1 MADEWQDIARG
12 LIETRERAQLAVDLT
27 SNWDLFSDADPLP
40 CEREEFLS
48 RLLDGD
54 FVELVDVDDDALEDP
69 FAYERGPVFPI
80 RRQAPEWL
88 LVLDWSA
95 ESGQGEPEMV
105 WQFQPRSSRRS
116 RPSLRIRSVGWPRMS
131 DQPSS

>member
-1 MADEWQDIARG
+1 MTDAHEIARG

-40 CEREEFLS
+40 CEREEFLL

-69 FAYERGPVFPI
+69 FAYERGIEPGGMMW
-80 RRQAPEWL
+80 RL
-88 LVLDWSA
+88 TVLGREVRA
-95 ESGQGEPEMV
+95 ILEGQK
-105 WQFQPRSSRRS
+105 
-116 RPSLRIRSVGWPRMS
+116 
-131 DQPSS
+131 